1 VTIVRTDGAML
12 LDQLMPE
19 FDASRIEHRM
29 IEGGLEEVL
38 AV

>member
-19 FDASRIEHRM
+19 FVASRIEHRV